1 MNIKLIIFMAIIIVS
16 SVSIVVA
23 SDLSNDYEFDNNT
36 KDDADSLTPNHHSL
50 HHSHYDENAKNDFTI
65 DGYLLR
71 FTQNQ

>member
-1 MNIKLIIFMAIIIVS
+1 MVIIVVS

-23 SDLSNDYEFDNNT
+23 SDLSNGYGFDNNT
-36 KDDADSLTPNHHSL
+36 KDDADSLTPDYHSL
-50 HHSHYDENAKNDFTI
+50 HHSHYDENTKNNFTI